1 MRCVV
6 HACLLI
12 AVLCCP
18 GIAAVLGAE
27 DRPATWAVPL
37 ADPAVPNLHQ
47 LSPTVYRCAQ
57 PDAAGMR
64 ALAARGIKT
73 VINLRAFHTDRDE
86 LRGTGLLNEELSVKT
101 WHLEDE
107 DVIRVLVLLSDGS
120 KGPFVVHCQHGAD
133 RTGVMCALY
142 RVVAQGWT
150 KDEAMREMTTGGF
163 GFWPGWTN
171 LVDYVNEVDV
181 ERIRRAVAAQGA
193 VTIPASD
200 CLPVPA
206 PRPVPR
212 D

>member
-1 MRCVV
+1 MRCFV
-6 HACLLI
+6 HVCLLI
-12 AVLCCP
+12 AVLCCS

-47 LSPTVYRCAQ
+47 LTPTLYRCAQ

-64 ALAARGIKT
+64 ALEARGIKT

-86 LRGTGLLNEELSVKT
+86 LRGTGLLTEELSVKT

-107 DVIRVLVLLSDGS
+107 DVIRVMVLLSDGR

-142 RVVAQGWT
+142 RIVVQGWT
-150 KDEAMREMTTGGF
+150 KDEAIREMTIGGF

-171 LVDYVNEVDV
+171 LVAYVREVDV

-193 VTIPASD
+193 VPISAPE
-200 CLPVPA
+200 PA
-206 PRPVPR
+206 PRPAPR